1 MKNYIKPIAEILN
14 FDDDVITTSNITRDS
29 DETEPI
35 DIAFKLF
42 D

>member
-14 FDDDVITTSNITRDS
+14 FSDDVIMTSNITRDS

-35 DIAFKLF
+35 DIAFGLF